1 MSELDAYDYKLP
13 EHLIAQHPEKD
24 RTNARLMVVDRKQG
38 TISHRHI
45 RDLPEYLNAND
56 VLVLN
61 DTKVV
66 PARLIGYRTT
76 TGGHWE
82 GLFLRF
88 DANGVW
94 EVMSKARGKL
104 LVGETITLLTPQG
117 EHAFQLKIE
126 GRTPAR
132 TLLVKPVCTDDSAAK
147 SVWSEDPF
155 SLLDAVGRVPIPPY
169 IRSGKMEE
177 DDRNN
182 YQTVYAEHPGAV
194 AAPTAGLHFT
204 RELLDRIKSRG
215 VEICPVTLHVGAGT
229 FKPIT
234 ADRLSDHHMHSEF
247 AVINREA
254 VETIEQGKRAGGRTV
269 AIGTTSVRV
278 LESAS
283 NVRPDGT
290 IDSSGENNAVL
301 VPFRGETNLFIRPP
315 YQFKTVDVMLT
326 NFHLPKSTLIILVCA
341 FGGEELIQRAY
352 REAVEQEY
360 RFYSYGDA
368 MLIF

>member
-132 TLLVKPVCTDDSAAK
+132 TLLVKPVCADDSAAK

-177 DDRNN
+177 DDRAN
-182 YQTVYAEHPGAV
+182 YQSVYAEHPGA
-194 AAPTAGLHFT
+194 ATAPG
-204 RELLDRIKSRG
+204 
-215 VEICPVTLHVGAGT
+215 C
-229 FKPIT
+229 
-234 ADRLSDHHMHSEF
+234 
-247 AVINREA
+247 
-254 VETIEQGKRAGGRTV
+254 
-269 AIGTTSVRV
+269 
-278 LESAS
+278 SA
-283 NVRPDGT
+283 
-290 IDSSGENNAVL
+290 
-301 VPFRGETNLFIRPP
+301 
-315 YQFKTVDVMLT
+315 
-326 NFHLPKSTLIILVCA
+326 
-341 FGGEELIQRAY
+341 
-352 REAVEQEY
+352 
-360 RFYSYGDA
+360 
-368 MLIF
+368 

>member
-24 RTNARLMVVDRKQG
+24 RTNARLMVVNRSLG
-38 TISHRHI
+38 TISHRHV
-45 RDLPEYLNAND
+45 RDLPEYLAAND

-61 DTKVV
+61 DTKVI

-88 DANGVW
+88 EANGAW

-104 LVGETITLLTPQG
+104 MVGETITLLTPQG
-117 EHAFQLKIE
+117 ERAFQLRIE
-126 GRTPAR
+126 GRTPSR
-132 TLLVKPVCTDDSAAK
+132 TLLVRPVRSDNEGKDI
-147 SVWSEDPF
+147 WSEDPF
-155 SLLDAVGRVPIPPY
+155 VLLDVAGRVPIPPY
-169 IRSGKMEE
+169 IRSGKMDE
-177 DDRNN
+177 DDREN
-182 YQTVYAEHPGAV
+182 YQTIYAEHPGAV

-204 RELLDRIKSRG
+204 RDLLDRIESQG
-215 VEICPVTLHVGAGT
+215 VAICPVTLHVGAGT

-234 ADRLSDHHMHSEF
+234 VDRLAEHHMHTEYAEISH
-247 AVINREA
+247 EA
-254 VETIEQGKRAGGRTV
+254 VEAIQAGKRSGGRTV
-269 AIGTTSVRV
+269 AVGTTSVRV

-283 NVRPDGT
+283 NVCPDGT
-290 IDSSGENNAVL
+290 IDSSGENEASFNA
-301 VPFRGETNLFIRPP
+301 FRGETNLFIRPP
-315 YQFKTVDVMLT
+315 YRFKTVDVMLT

-341 FGGEELIQRAY
+341 FGGVELIQRAY
-352 REAVEQEY
+352 REAVEHEY

-368 MLIF
+368 MLIY